1 MQAEV
6 RPSLASVRP
15 SLASAR
21 PSLASAALMHSFSFV
36 QKKKKKRL
44 PRPKPDET
52 VTTCWTHT
60 PLLTRIPRPGS
71 GRPASASRP
80 PRSLQMTLHYS
91 QVRMDAPTPVRD
103 ALTPARS
110 RPATAGHLRCY
121 ELARGA
127 GTTMFLDATTN
138 EPLGGSVELRQRPST
153 ARPDLGGSINAIV
166 LKRSDSRRTP
176 VVSRDYQ
183 LSYLE
188 LVEEADSE
196 LAKMLTAER
205 CAAREPAVWCLAGA
219 RNSGSVTD
227 PLPPGQGIRPLGARV
242 QEGGFRACGVAPAAP
257 A

>member
-1 MQAEV
+1 
-6 RPSLASVRP
+6 
-15 SLASAR
+15 
-21 PSLASAALMHSFSFV
+21 
-36 QKKKKKRL
+36 
-44 PRPKPDET
+44 
-52 VTTCWTHT
+52 
-60 PLLTRIPRPGS
+60 
-71 GRPASASRP
+71 
-80 PRSLQMTLHYS
+80 MTLHYS

-205 CAAREPAVWCLAGA
+205 CAAREPAVWCLAGV
-219 RNSGSVTD
+219 RNRGSVTD
-227 PLPPGQGIRPLGARV
+227 PPPLTRTSAHSACGSKKEDFEHVESLLRRPRKIVERKKREMVEEESDPRKEVLLAY
-242 QEGGFRACGVAPAAP
+242 QACTRACPVITPRSP
-257 A
+257 